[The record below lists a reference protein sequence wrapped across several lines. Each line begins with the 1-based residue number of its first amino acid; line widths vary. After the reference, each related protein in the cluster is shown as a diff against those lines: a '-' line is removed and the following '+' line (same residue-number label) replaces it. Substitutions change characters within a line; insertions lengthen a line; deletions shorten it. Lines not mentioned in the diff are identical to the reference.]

1 MEYNDDFI
9 ERYLQDEVNEV
20 ETAKFLIDLRDN
32 PLLREKVR
40 NLCVLIKGIKV
51 KHTYL
56 QSLLVKINKLN
67 S

>member
-9 ERYLQDEVNEV
+9 ERYLQGEVNEV

-40 NLCVLIKGIKV
+40 DLCVLIKGV
-51 KHTYL
+51 KGNILTCKDY
-56 QSLLVKINKLN
+56 
-67 S
+67 

>member
-20 ETAKFLIDLRDN
+20 ETAKFLIDIRTN

-40 NLCVLIKGIKV
+40 DLCVLIKGV
-51 KHTYL
+51 KGRYARL
-56 QSLLVKINKLN
+56 I
-67 S
+67 